1 MQSEQAVTSRLA
13 LDHLTV
19 TDTTPS
25 QLVSVAAQ
33 IGCEAVCLFMQPMDI
48 LPRMPHFE
56 LLGATAER
64 RETRARC
71 DALGVGID
79 LVYPF
84 TLTGRTNVNTFMLA
98 LETAV
103 YLGARA
109 VNVLLYDRDP
119 ARRLDVFGGFCALAA
134 AHALEVVVEPY
145 PASQIAS
152 LAAAIDLVGHP
163 LPGRVGVNLD
173 LLHFNRSGGNVA
185 ELAASPAGLIRY
197 AQYCDGAA
205 TVERSQWEWEAS
217 SQRLLP
223 GAGAFDLAA
232 FACALPRDVRASV
245 ELPQED
251 ALLRGVPAVE
261 RGRRAVTAV
270 RRVLDTVRPS
280 CR

>member
-1 MQSEQAVTSRLA
+1 MTSRLA

-25 QLVSVAAQ
+25 QLVSVAAE
-33 IGCEAVCLFMQPMDI
+33 IGCEAVCVFMSPVDI

-84 TLTGRTNVNTFMLA
+84 TLTGRTDANTFLPA
-98 LETAV
+98 LETAA
-103 YLGARA
+103 YLRAQA

-119 ARRLDVFGGFCALAA
+119 ARRLDVFGAFCTLAA
-134 AHALEVVVEPY
+134 SHALEVVVEYY
-145 PASQIAS
+145 PVSQIKS
-152 LAAAIDLVGHP
+152 LAAAIALVDHQ
-163 LPGRVGVNLD
+163 LPGRVGINVD
-173 LLHFNRSGGNVA
+173 LLHFNRSGGNLP
-185 ELAASPAGLIRY
+185 ELAAAPAGSIRY

-205 TVERSQWEWEAS
+205 TVEQSQWEWEAS

-223 GAGAFDLAA
+223 GAGTFDLAA
-232 FACALPRDVRASV
+232 FARALPQDVRASV

-251 ALLRGVPAVE
+251 ALLSGMPVVE
-261 RGRRAVTAV
+261 RARRAVTAV
-270 RRVLDTVRPS
+270 RRVIDTVRGLS
-280 CR
+280 NE